1 MADCYRV
8 RPQQIDVQA
17 RYTGNPNGPCWYTEG
32 FNLTAICTLAL
43 AGLLSLSAAQGG
55 MPFGSVLVVDGEVVA
70 QAHNRQ
76 LQDQNY
82 FSHAETNCLQ
92 QYLKKPF
99 SSDQDVLLV
108 ATEAPC
114 PMCAGAAQIAGV
126 RRLLVGEAHHYQGAL
141 DWLRQAG
148 VHVEVL
154 ADQACIDLVS
164 KFRNQYPDRWN
175 AFSAG

>member
-1 MADCYRV
+1 MKHHYLQLALD
-8 RPQQIDVQA
+8 QA
-17 RYTGNPNGPCWYTEG
+17 R
-32 FNLTAICTLAL
+32 
-43 AGLLSLSAAQGG
+43 LSVAQGG
-55 MPFGSVLVVDGEVVA
+55 MPFGSVLVVNGLVVA

-92 QYLKKPF
+92 QYLQMPF
-99 SSDQDVLLV
+99 SPDQDALLV

-114 PMCAGAAQIAGV
+114 PMCAGAAQIAGI

-141 DWLRQAG
+141 DWLRQTG
-148 VHVEVL
+148 VQVEIFN
-154 ADQACIDLVS
+154 DQACIDLVS
-164 KFRNQYPDRWN
+164 KFRHQYPDRWN

>member
-1 MADCYRV
+1 MKHHYLQLALD
-8 RPQQIDVQA
+8 QA
-17 RYTGNPNGPCWYTEG
+17 R
-32 FNLTAICTLAL
+32 
-43 AGLLSLSAAQGG
+43 LSVAQGG
-55 MPFGSVLVVDGEVVA
+55 MPFGSVLVVDGHVVA

-82 FSHAETNCLQ
+82 FSHAEINCLQ
-92 QYLKKPF
+92 QYLQKPF
-99 SSDQDVLLV
+99 SPDQDVLLV

-141 DWLRQAG
+141 DWLRQTG
-148 VHVEVL
+148 VQVEIL
-154 ADQACIDLVS
+154 NDQACIDLVS
-164 KFRNQYPDRWN
+164 KFRHQHPDRWN